1 MEAREQEGFECGVLL
16 GDSGY
21 ACRSFLLT
29 PYLNPQNDITE
40 LMDRRAARLSGL
52 LGG

>member
-1 MEAREQEGFECGVLL
+1 MEDREQEGFEYGVLL
-16 GDSGY
+16 WDSGF

-29 PYLNPQNDITE
+29 PYLNPQDDRTE